1 MEDTKMKVQSLIN
14 EVVAKNGDNKKIK
27 KTRNTDLYLK
37 TIVALAEDDDYVA
50 TYIDSVDTT
59 GEIITKKDKLAPKF
73 RKIIAKA
80 IKKCTSLSMEEAEEA
95 AKAFRLS
102 QDDALTLHD
111 IVTESIYINI
121 ENLNKKVQLIHK
133 PDMDVMVSS
142 TNVKETVRNNPKD
155 DTKQT
160 VIAARKKMKAD
171 TKIHAFQKTT
181 RIRKG

>member
-1 MEDTKMKVQSLIN
+1 MEDQNLID
-14 EVVAKNGDNKKIK
+14 EVIAKNGDKKIK

-37 TIVALAEDDDYVA
+37 TIIAIAEDDDYVA

-59 GEIITKKDKLAPKF
+59 GEIVTKKDKLAPKF
-73 RKIIAKA
+73 RKVIAKA
-80 IKKCTSLSMEEAEEA
+80 IKKCTSLSTEEAEEA

-102 QDDALTLHD
+102 QEDALTLHD

-121 ENLNKKVQLIHK
+121 DKFNKKVQLMHK
-133 PDMDVMVSS
+133 PEMDVMVSS
-142 TNVKETVRNNPKD
+142 TDVKETVRNNPKD
-155 DTKQT
+155 ETKQT
-160 VIAARKKMKAD
+160 IIAARKKMKAD

>member
-1 MEDTKMKVQSLIN
+1 MKVQNLIDD
-14 EVVAKNGDNKKIK
+14 VIAKNGNDKKVK

-37 TIVALAEDDDYVA
+37 TIIAIAEDDDYVA

-59 GEIITKKDKLAPKF
+59 GEIVTKKDKLAPKF
-73 RKIIAKA
+73 RKVIAKA
-80 IKKCTSLSMEEAEEA
+80 IKKCTSLSMEEAEQA

-102 QDDALTLHD
+102 QEDALTLHD
-111 IVTESIYINI
+111 IIAESIYINI
-121 ENLNKKVQLIHK
+121 DKCNKKVQLLHK
-133 PDMDVMVSS
+133 PEMDVMLSV
-142 TNVKETVRNNPKD
+142 TDVKETVRNNPKD

-160 VIAARKKMKAD
+160 VIAARRKMKAD